1 MNATWAKLAAP
12 QFESERSQAFPI
24 MIEVAS
30 DLFPAQ
36 CSGSAEYDA
45 L

>member
-1 MNATWAKLAAP
+1 MKAAWAKLAAP

-30 DLFPAQ
+30 YLFPAQ
-36 CSGSAEYDA
+36 CSGSAEYDE